1 MPSRICDMMLQEL
14 TGWALGSKLVEALR
28 AAELGSLLLFQLA
41 PHFLIAVS
49 VLVHPE
55 TFSAKVTPLPIS
67 GRQSF
72 LGHVC
77 VMPSTCEHRWCYD
90 DRS

>member
-1 MPSRICDMMLQEL
+1 MMLQEL
-14 TGWALGSKLVEALR
+14 TGWAPGSKLVEALR

-55 TFSAKVTPLPIS
+55 TFSAKVTPLPIN
-67 GRQSF
+67 GKQSSWDM
-72 LGHVC
+72 C
-77 VMPSTCEHRWCYD
+77 V
-90 DRS
+90 

>member
-1 MPSRICDMMLQEL
+1 MMLQEL
-14 TGWALGSKLVEALR
+14 TGWAPGSKLVEALR

-55 TFSAKVTPLPIS
+55 TFSAKVIPLPTN
-67 GRQSF
+67 GKQSPW
-72 LGHVC
+72 GMCVC
-77 VMPSTCEHRWCYD
+77 SPMVLWVTFIGW
-90 DRS
+90 